1 MSASVF
7 SQSSSADSILISQAE
22 ADTITVQLMRLQH
35 LEQYTSLL
43 ELNVKDLKLVN
54 VKQKQTIT
62 DQQLIIA
69 NDSIMLSDS
78 RSIMA
83 QKDKIIKDTE
93 SVCKIEK
100 RQIRKRSLIGG
111 SVSGAAFVTILYF
124 AVKSLL
130 P

>member
-1 MSASVF
+1 
-7 SQSSSADSILISQAE
+7 
-22 ADTITVQLMRLQH
+22 MRLYH
-35 LEQYTSLL
+35 LEQYSSLL
-43 ELNVKDLKLVN
+43 ELNIKDLKLVN
-54 VKQKQTIT
+54 VKQKQTIA
-62 DQQLIIA
+62 DQHLIIV

-83 QKDKIIKDTE
+83 EKDKIIEDTK

-111 SVSGAAFVTILYF
+111 SVTGAAFVTILYF
-124 AVKSLL
+124 TIKALL

>member
-7 SQSSSADSILISQAE
+7 SQNLSADSILISQAE

>member
-1 MSASVF
+1 MSASVY
-7 SQSSSADSILISQAE
+7 SQNSSADSILISQAE
-22 ADTITVQLMRLQH
+22 ADTISVQLLRLHH
-35 LEQYTSLL
+35 LEQYTTLL

-54 VKQKQTIT
+54 VKQKQTIA
-62 DQQLIIA
+62 DQQLIIV

-83 QKDKIIKDTE
+83 QKDKIIQDIE

-111 SVSGAAFVTILYF
+111 SVTGAAFVTILYF
-124 AVKSLL
+124 TIKALL

>member
-7 SQSSSADSILISQAE
+7 SQNFSADSILISQAE
-22 ADTITVQLMRLQH
+22 ADTITVRFLRLQH

-43 ELNVKDLKLVN
+43 ELNIKDLKLVN
-54 VKQKQTIT
+54 VKQKQTIA
-62 DQQLIIA
+62 DQQLIII

-83 QKDKIIKDTE
+83 QKDKIIEDTE
-93 SVCKIEK
+93 RGCKIEK
-100 RQIRKRSLIGG
+100 RQIRKRNLIGG
-111 SVSGAAFVTILYF
+111 SVTGAAFVAILYF
-124 AVKSLL
+124 TIRALI